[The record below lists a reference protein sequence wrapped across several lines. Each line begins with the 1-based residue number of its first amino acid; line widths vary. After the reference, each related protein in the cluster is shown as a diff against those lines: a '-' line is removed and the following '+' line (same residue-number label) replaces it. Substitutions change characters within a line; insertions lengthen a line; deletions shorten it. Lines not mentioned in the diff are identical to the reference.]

1 MAMSGNV
8 VPSLSSFSSILT
20 KVARQ
25 YESALNSNS
34 IFFYPSKVSILPQ
47 DIEGSARSTTI
58 PWTIR
63 CVPALLDKAKE
74 KNQREKHV
82 TSTKASDVNK
92 DAQKQQQQ
100 RQQNPND
107 VFAPPYHPDLLVE
120 ELPKH
125 TILLNKFC
133 VVPKHFLLVTKEFA
147 SQNIPPSPDTLTIAY
162 RILQSHNGLVSQ
174 RHDDVAH
181 DKELLAF
188 YNCGKVSGASQPH
201 QHMQFAEVGG
211 EGKDVKSNQQTVD
224 SDLVNNTA
232 IPIEHLLSRIP
243 QDGKEEEVYALPLPY
258 QHFVSLIRQPPS
270 DDTAKLENY
279 LGMKLLSLLDAQFQA
294 RLADYDA
301 QKDNKNTFAEYHR
314 PSPSWNLLMT
324 NRAMHLIPR
333 RQEEFDGL
341 RERVKNEGKEHK
353 EDGVDL
359 VGPLSINSLGYAG
372 HLLVKSLKE
381 LEYLQLHPGGVMDV
395 LSQTGVPPVEDVTT
409 STHHEG

>member
-1 MAMSGNV
+1 MSGSV
-8 VPSLSSFSSILT
+8 VPSLTSFNSILT

-25 YESALNSNS
+25 YESALNTNS
-34 IFFYPSKVSILPQ
+34 IFFYPSKVTILPQ
-47 DIEGSARSTTI
+47 DVEGSSKSTTI

-74 KNQREKHV
+74 KHRSDPKS
-82 TSTKASDVNK
+82 TSAKASDLTK
-92 DAQKQQQQ
+92 DTKN
-100 RQQNPND
+100 QQNPND

-133 VVPKHFLLVTKEFA
+133 VVPKHFLLVTREFE

-162 RILQSHNGLVSQ
+162 RILQSHKALSAQ

-201 QHMQFAEVGG
+201 QHMQFAELGA
-211 EGKDVKSNQQTVD
+211 ESQQQQESTNYASTNV
-224 SDLVNNTA
+224 A
-232 IPIEHLLSRIP
+232 IPVEELLSRIP
-243 QDGKEEEVYALPLPY
+243 QDGKEDEVYALPLPY
-258 QHFVSLIRQPPS
+258 QHFVSIIRQPPI
-270 DDTAKLENY
+270 DDTEKLQDY
-279 LGMKLLSLLDAQFQA
+279 FGMKLLSLLDAQFQA
-294 RLADYDA
+294 RLAAYDA
-301 QKDNKNTFAEYHR
+301 QKDKGASSDNHR
-314 PSPSWNLLMT
+314 SSPSWNLLMT
-324 NRAMHLIPR
+324 SRAMHLIPR

-341 RERVKNEGKEHK
+341 RERVSEEGKEHK

-359 VGPLSINSLGYAG
+359 VGSLSINSLGYAG

-381 LEYLQLHPGGVMDV
+381 LEYLQTHPGGVIDI
-395 LSQTGVPPVEDVTT
+395 LRKTGTPPVEDVTT
-409 STHHEG
+409 ATHHEN